1 MSFPFHQ
8 QPDHMDC
15 GPTCLRMVARYHGRS
30 VALEEMRKRSETT
43 RSGSN
48 LQAMAEAAE
57 TLGFRTLGVKVSLE
71 KVLVE
76 QPFPCVIHW
85 NSSHF
90 VVLHKVSGVRRSLLP
105 LGRRGRG
112 MRVHVADPAHGLLTY
127 TEAEFLEHWIGKGA
141 TRESK
146 EGIALLLE
154 PTPAFY
160 AAKDDTTDKSRGFG
174 FLFKYLTPHKKF
186 LFQLVVGLCAASL
199 IQLLI
204 PFLTQSVVDVGIQ
217 HRDIRFIWL
226 VLFGQL
232 FLYLGST

>member
-1 MSFPFHQ
+1 
-8 QPDHMDC
+8 
-15 GPTCLRMVARYHGRS
+15 
-30 VALEEMRKRSETT
+30 
-43 RSGSN
+43 
-48 LQAMAEAAE
+48 
-57 TLGFRTLGVKVSLE
+57 
-71 KVLVE
+71 
-76 QPFPCVIHW
+76 
-85 NSSHF
+85 
-90 VVLHKVSGVRRSLLP
+90 
-105 LGRRGRG
+105 

-146 EGIALLLE
+146 EGIALLLA

-160 AAKDDTTDKSRGFG
+160 AAMDDIGDKSRGFS

-186 LFQLVVGLCAASL
+186 LLQLVIGLCAASL

-232 FLYLGST
+232 FLYLGSTLIELVRGWILLHLSARINIALISDFFIKLMKLPIGYFDSKQTGDLLQRIGDHNRIEQLLTTTSLSVLFSLFNLVLCSTPQKLDS